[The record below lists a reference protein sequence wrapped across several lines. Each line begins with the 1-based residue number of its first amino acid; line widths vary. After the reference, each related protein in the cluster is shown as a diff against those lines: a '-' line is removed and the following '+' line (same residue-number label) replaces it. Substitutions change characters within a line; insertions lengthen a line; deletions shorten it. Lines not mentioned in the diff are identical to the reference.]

1 VISSGSTGV
10 VTSPDTITV
19 VGEATVSSA
28 PDEAILTLTVET
40 DGEDPGTAMNK
51 NAEAVTA
58 VTDRL
63 KREEVDDTAIETAN
77 VSVYPIRTYHPE
89 TGQET
94 LVGYRCQNSI
104 RVTLAADDE
113 VGKVLSAAVEAGS
126 NIVSG
131 PVWKL
136 SDDTAAVTEALR
148 KAVEKAR
155 AKAEAL
161 ADAQGV
167 GLGDVV
173 MMNETSVQLP
183 VYPLYESALMKDLAS
198 GAVSETPISPAS
210 LDVTAT
216 VTVTYE
222 LKR

>member
-1 VISSGSTGV
+1 MA
-10 VTSPDTITV
+10 TSPNTITV
-19 VGEATVSSA
+19 VGDATVSSA
-28 PDEAILTLTVET
+28 PDEAVLTLTIET
-40 DGEDPGTAMNK
+40 DGDDPGTAMNQ

-58 VTDRL
+58 VIDRL
-63 KREEVDDTAIETAN
+63 KQEDVEDGDIETAN
-77 VSVYPIRTYHPE
+77 VSVYPIRSYHPE
-89 TGQET
+89 TGKET

-104 RVTLAADDE
+104 RVTLADADV
-113 VGKVLSAAVEAGS
+113 VGRVLSAAVEAGA
-126 NIVSG
+126 NVVSG

-148 KAVEKAR
+148 KATEKAR

-167 GLGDVV
+167 ELGDVV
-173 MMNETSVQLP
+173 MMTETNVEVP
-183 VYPLYESALMKDLAS
+183 VYPMFESALMKDLAS

-210 LDVTAT
+210 LDISAT